1 MQVKRFLAADMRR
14 ALEMVR
20 QELGPDAI
28 ILSSTRTKEGVEI
41 LTTKQTLPPLQAET
55 VQPEITP
62 PDIAQPELPE
72 TASASATPGQQRV
85 EAIEQARQRQL
96 TSRAVEESADEFLR
110 ANQRVNAG
118 IPRRA
123 ATERSMASMAPKPG
137 SAAERYG
144 LRDLPEPAPTS
155 SRSASSSAAR
165 ELSQLQT
172 EMAEMR
178 LLLEEQLSQML
189 DVRGTP
195 GTPVLASVSR
205 RLTRLGLPKEVTT
218 NVLQGCRRPQS
229 LSHSWSDALAT
240 LSQQLPVDASDR
252 VSKGGVFA
260 LVGPTGAG
268 KTTTIGKLAA
278 RYVMEHG
285 PRDVALVT
293 MDSHRIGAQDQ
304 LRALARILR
313 VPVRVVDESHSLESV
328 LFSLRRCK
336 LVLVDTAGF
345 NHGDPLLAQQ
355 MRALAQQ
362 PQVTPL
368 LVLSCNSHPQVLRA
382 SLHAYGGGAVQGCI
396 FTKLDE
402 SASLGEALGLAMQ
415 SGLPIVY
422 TTDGQDIP
430 RDIDVARAPTL
441 VAKAAALLKNTP
453 SAQTPT
459 RDQSGWPTIVGT
471 AS

>member
-28 ILSSTRTKEGVEI
+28 ILSSTRTKDGVEL
-41 LTTKQTLPPLQAET
+41 LTTKQALPPMTPAPLEPET
-55 VQPEITP
+55 
-62 PDIAQPELPE
+62 AQQEMTD
-72 TASASATPGQQRV
+72 TASASATPGQQQV

-96 TSRAVEESADEFLR
+96 ASRAVQESADEFLR

-123 ATERSMASMAPKPG
+123 ATERNIPSSIPKPG

-144 LRDLPEPAPTS
+144 LHELPEPAP
-155 SRSASSSAAR
+155 ASSAAR

-195 GTPVLASVSR
+195 GTPVLASVGR
-205 RLTRLGLPKEVTT
+205 RLERLGLPKDVATG
-218 NVLQGCRRPQS
+218 VLQGCRRPQS

-285 PRDVALVT
+285 ARDVALVT
-293 MDSHRIGAQDQ
+293 MDSYRIGAQDQ

-345 NHGDPLLAQQ
+345 NHGDPRLAEQ
-355 MRALAQQ
+355 MQALAQQ

-382 SLHAYGGGAVQGCI
+382 SLHAYGGGAIQGCI

-402 SASLGEALGLAMQ
+402 SASLGEALGLAVQ

-453 SAQTPT
+453 SVHARTDGHP
-459 RDQSGWPTIVGT
+459 GWPKVMGT